1 MEDMEDMED
10 MEHQPLHL
18 FIQVWLNPQHRILAL
33 LQEVHIC
40 LDTLHPICL
49 LNLLLLTVCHLLLLV
64 ILEEVDTTLL
74 DTEYNKEF
82 K

>member
-1 MEDMEDMED
+1 MEDMED